1 MNPFGKMLAA
11 AGLSV
16 LAACSH
22 SPVIALPTTAKPYPL
37 PVTRQ
42 NNGSIF
48 QASSAVMLFEEP
60 LPRRVGDVLTV
71 EIAETLAA
79 SGKAKNDLSRKGTL
93 SNEGEASEN
102 APGLIR
108 ALMSRNNYSGTSDNQ
123 FKGAG
128 SFENSNSLTAKLP
141 VTVIDVLAN
150 GNLMIGGEKRIAL
163 NGEEST
169 LRLTGVLNRKDIKT
183 GNVVSSQKVADA
195 RLELVGK
202 GAVADA
208 NSMGWLQRLFMSVYN
223 PY

>member
-1 MNPFGKMLAA
+1 MNRSGYMLATL
-11 AGLSV
+11 GLA
-16 LAACSH
+16 LTACSNA
-22 SPVIALPTTAKPYPL
+22 PVIALPTTAKPYPVPL
-37 PVTRQ
+37 VRQ
-42 NNGSIF
+42 NNGAIF
-48 QASSAVMLFEEP
+48 QASTAVMLFEEP

-71 EIAETLAA
+71 EIAESLNA
-79 SGKAKNDLSRKGTL
+79 SGKRNSTVSRKG
-93 SNEGEASEN
+93 SISGEGEADEN

-108 ALMSRNNYSGTSDNQ
+108 ALMSRNNYSGASDNQ

-128 SFENSNSLTAKLP
+128 AYENNNSLTAKLP

-183 GNVVSSQKVADA
+183 GNVVSSQKIADA

>member
-1 MNPFGKMLAA
+1 MKLGWMLSTGVCA
-11 AGLSV
+11 LT
-16 LAACSH
+16 ACSH
-22 SPVIALPTTAKPYPL
+22 SPLIALPTTAKPYPV
-37 PVTRQ
+37 PVVRQ
-42 NNGSIF
+42 NNGAIF
-48 QASSAVMLFEEP
+48 QSSSALMLFEEP

-79 SGKAKNDLSRKGTL
+79 SGKRNSTISRKG
-93 SNEGEASEN
+93 SISSEGEADEN

-108 ALMSRNNYSGTSDNQ
+108 ALMSRNNYTGASDNQ

-128 SFENSNSLTAKLP
+128 AYENNNSLSAKLP
-141 VTVIDVLAN
+141 VTVIDVLTN

-183 GNVVSSQKVADA
+183 GNVVSSQKIADA